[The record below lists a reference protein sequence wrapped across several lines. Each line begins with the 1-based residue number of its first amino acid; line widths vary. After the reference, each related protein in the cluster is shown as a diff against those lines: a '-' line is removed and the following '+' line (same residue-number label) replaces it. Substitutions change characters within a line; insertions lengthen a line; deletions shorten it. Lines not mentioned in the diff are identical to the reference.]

1 MPFCPQCKA
10 EYTEEISMCADCQ
23 VELVSERPP
32 DDIVEYVDWE
42 IVHHAP
48 NEVAGNMIKGILE
61 DAGIDVVLRSHGI
74 NALGGI
80 KEDWSEPYW
89 GEVMVQADDLER
101 GKEIIDEYLASLPTN
116 ASENQTSEVLETSEV

>member
-10 EYTEEISMCADCQ
+10 EYTEGILICADCQ

-32 DDIVEYVDWE
+32 DDTVEYVDWE
-42 IVHHAP
+42 IVHHVP

-61 DAGIDVVLRSHGI
+61 GAGIGVVLHSHGI

-80 KEDWSEPYW
+80 KEDWSKPYW
-89 GEVMVQADDLER
+89 GEVLVHTDDLER
-101 GKEIIDEYLASLPTN
+101 AKAIIDEYLGSLPANTL
-116 ASENQTSEVLETSEV
+116 ENQETDIETV